1 MMDNVKACPFC
12 GSEDIRIA
20 RYSDS
25 EGGYLAVEC
34 RNTEC
39 LVSVSGATKAEAVER
54 WNSRAG
60 DSPALKACAFCGSP
74 AYLHTHVDEDTGETD
89 YTVNC
94 TGCKAQ
100 SISDTDKQAVIARW
114 NKRKS

>member
-1 MMDNVKACPFC
+1 MMDDVKACPFC

-25 EGGYLAVEC
+25 EGGYIAVEC
-34 RNTEC
+34 KNLEC
-39 LVSVSGATKAEAVER
+39 QMSISGATKAEAIER